1 MEENQLTCLIVGET
15 PAAQFLGWRLSLSN
29 SFIILVSQY
38 VSSDELVAWKSTKLG
53 ANFYTPNIF
62 TKDIKELHHKLK
74 HNGANTYSIDIVLVS
89 AISLQSFKTTCRLLS
104 DYTNDNTTVLI
115 STDFGCEMEPIAIS
129 YFGGKCKCVIS
140 ISCEVECRQLSLGS
154 YALVN
159 DDQCVIT
166 LGLTYC
172 DANFE
177 ANPTILENTKA
188 ASLELQG
195 IKGSNVRR
203 FLLGL
208 TVAKWMKSKLILDPK
223 QMALKMWELLIPK
236 ISLNILSIIYEQFD
250 YEKMLENKSTEIIF
264 KDLVKELLGICFAQ
278 CGSKIARFLLVKSQG
293 EEEINFGKIVEY
305 CKGKK
310 LQLINSTAN
319 EHPEYLSLPFE
330 PYCFYHRFEYPAQ
343 ILLHQPI
350 ILAKKYGVSCS
361 NLNFLYGFYTRL
373 LTLSGLSING
383 GRCEHALSMLDS
395 RIGGGINVASG
406 INSGQD
412 FTDGD
417 NKDQDKGKNRV
428 DKNVK
433 EGSFISLTQRF
444 TMTSP
449 LGVNDPALPA
459 DLEKLYLGAEYISN
473 CDANTSG
480 GQKRVKSPTKADTGY
495 DDKHLPDD
503 TIHTFEDEYLADE
516 DDFSCLGIDKRS
528 STKPTKPLEKFGVVA
543 VPHFIRR
550 FSIKR
555 SSKDKSNDMKRPY
568 TTSSLELQLRS
579 NHFMFAKEYQDLH
592 RQLYYEVKPRTQS
605 ELDAR
610 RRNYAELES
619 QMWKIKHR
627 FNIHRGALPRPRTN
641 PYELLLDHIDV
652 LNRGNTGDILR
663 FTTSRYGGVDTY
675 DSILRDQSTIME
687 LLDKRC
693 AYSPPVLFDNE
704 AKERDHDRDC
714 HQDYNHDHRSH

>member
-1 MEENQLTCLIVGET
+1 M
-15 PAAQFLGWRLSLSN
+15 
-29 SFIILVSQY
+29 
-38 VSSDELVAWKSTKLG
+38 
-53 ANFYTPNIF
+53 
-62 TKDIKELHHKLK
+62 
-74 HNGANTYSIDIVLVS
+74 S
-89 AISLQSFKTTCRLLS
+89 AISLQAFETTCRLLS
-104 DYTNDNTTVLI
+104 DFTSDNTTVLI
-115 STDFGCEMEPIAIS
+115 STDFGCELEPVAIS
-129 YFGGKCKCVIS
+129 YFGGKCKCVLS

-159 DDQCVIT
+159 DDQCIIT

-172 DANFE
+172 DDKFGAD
-177 ANPTILENTKA
+177 PTILENTKA

-195 IKGSNVRR
+195 TDNSNVSR

-223 QMALKMWELLIPK
+223 QMALKMWELIIPK

-264 KDLVKELLGICFAQ
+264 KDLVKELFGICFAQ
-278 CGSKIARFLLVKSQG
+278 CGNKVTRFLQG
-293 EEEINFGKIVEY
+293 KEEINFGKIVRY
-305 CKGKK
+305 CESKK

-350 ILAKKYGVSCS
+350 SLAKKYGVSCS

-395 RIGGGINVASG
+395 RIGGGMNVGSG
-406 INSGQD
+406 INNGQD
-412 FTDGD
+412 FVDGD
-417 NKDQDKGKNRV
+417 NKNQDKDIEKM
-428 DKNVK
+428 DKNTK
-433 EGSFISLTQRF
+433 EGSYISLTQRF
-444 TMTSP
+444 SMASP
-449 LGVNDPALPA
+449 LGASDPALPP

-473 CDANTSG
+473 CDTNTNG
-480 GQKRVKSPTKADTGY
+480 GQQRVKSSNKVYMGQ
-495 DDKHLPDD
+495 DDKHFPGD
-503 TIHTFEDEYLADE
+503 IINTFEDEYLADG
-516 DDFSCLGIDKRS
+516 DDFSCLGIDKRL
-528 STKPTKPLEKFGVVA
+528 STKTTKPLEKFGIVA

-555 SSKDKSNDMKRPY
+555 SSKDKSNDVKRPY

-592 RQLYYEVKPRTQS
+592 RQLYYEVEPKTQS

-627 FNIHRGALPRPRTN
+627 FNIHRGALPRPQTN
-641 PYELLLDHIDV
+641 PYEVLLDHIDV

-675 DSILRDQSTIME
+675 DSILKDQSTIMT
-687 LLDKRC
+687 LLNKRC
-693 AYSPPVLFDNE
+693 AYSPPALVDRQGQ
-704 AKERDHDRDC
+704 ERIHDLDRNQDHGHNAD
-714 HQDYNHDHRSH
+714 HQSH

>member
-1 MEENQLTCLIVGET
+1 MEGNQLKCLIVGET
-15 PAAQFLGWRLSLSN
+15 PAAQFLGWRLSLGN
-29 SFIILVSQY
+29 SFIVLVSQY
-38 VSSDELVAWKSTKLG
+38 VSSDGLVAWKSTKLG

-62 TKDIKELHHKLK
+62 TKDIRELPDKLK
-74 HNGANTYSIDIVLVS
+74 EDGANKYSIDIMLVS
-89 AISLQSFKTTCRLLS
+89 AISLQAFETICELLS
-104 DYTNDNTTVLI
+104 DFTSENTTVLV
-115 STDFGCEMEPIAIS
+115 STDFGCELEPVAIR
-129 YFGGKCKCVIS
+129 YFGGKCKCVLS

-159 DDQCVIT
+159 DDQCIIT

-172 DANFE
+172 DSNFGTE
-177 ANPTILENTKA
+177 LDVLENTRA

-195 IKGSNVRR
+195 TKDSNVNR
-203 FLLGL
+203 FLLEL
-208 TVAKWMKSKLILDPK
+208 NVTKWIKSKLILDSR
-223 QMALKMWELLIPK
+223 QMALKMWEVIIPK

-264 KDLVKELLGICFAQ
+264 RDLVQELFGICFAQ
-278 CGSKIARFLLVKSQG
+278 CGNKVVRFLQVKAQG
-293 EEEINFGKIVEY
+293 EDEINFEKIVKY
-305 CKGKK
+305 CESKK

-350 ILAKKYGVSCS
+350 TLAKKYDVPCS

-383 GRCEHALSMLDS
+383 GRCEHALSMLDN
-395 RIGGGINVASG
+395 RIGGGMNVGSG

-412 FTDGD
+412 HADIDCKNEDIAT
-417 NKDQDKGKNRV
+417 NRV
-428 DKNVK
+428 DKNTK
-433 EGSFISLTQRF
+433 EGSYISLTQRF
-444 TMTSP
+444 SMASP
-449 LGVNDPALPA
+449 LGANDPALPA

-473 CDANTSG
+473 CDINVSG
-480 GQKRVKSPTKADTGY
+480 GQKQTNSPIKADMGY
-495 DDKHLPDD
+495 NDKYFPDD
-503 TIHTFEDEYLADE
+503 MKRTVEDEYLADE
-516 DDFSCLGIDKRS
+516 DDFSCLGIDKRG
-528 STKPTKPLEKFGVVA
+528 STKPTKPLEKFGIVA

-550 FSIKR
+550 FSTKR
-555 SSKDKSNDMKRPY
+555 SSGDKPNDTRRPY

-579 NHFMFAKEYQDLH
+579 NHSMFTKEYQDLH
-592 RQLYYEVKPRTQS
+592 RQLYYEAKPNTQS
-605 ELDAR
+605 ELDSR

-641 PYELLLDHIDV
+641 PYEILLDHIEV

-675 DSILRDQSTIME
+675 NTILKDQSMIMN

-693 AYSPPVLFDNE
+693 AYSPPALLKNRGQ
-704 AKERDHDRDC
+704 ERDPDPDPDHGHD
-714 HQDYNHDHRSH
+714 QQHRSH